1 MNVNAPIR
9 QFITKQV
16 NQAVKIQEHYNDE
29 FLKQLNLFIDQ
40 YQSNPDHLAAF
51 QQALI
56 PNRTLLETY
65 EMTCRFRIKTSREK
79 GFDLQINTIPLQYA
93 VLFSEEDNQS
103 SQMTIQVT
111 QENINLDHQ

>member
-1 MNVNAPIR
+1 MNVSDPIK

-16 NQAVKIQEHYNDE
+16 NQAVKIQEHYNAE
-29 FLKQLNLFIDQ
+29 FLKQLDLFIDQ
-40 YQSNPDHLAAF
+40 YQSNQDHLAAF

-65 EMTCRFRIKTSREK
+65 EMTCRFQIDASKSK

-93 VLFSEEDNQS
+93 VLFSEEESQS
-103 SQMTIQVT
+103 AQITIQVT
-111 QENINLDHQ
+111 QENINFNNK